1 MKRTRKAP
9 YATDYYFE
17 GFYLFVKDN
26 VANNWQTNLTIVK
39 FITIISWLKT
49 GI

>member
-9 YATDYYFE
+9 FATDYYFE
-17 GFYLFVKDN
+17 GFYIFMKDGM
-26 VANNWQTNLTIVK
+26 VNNWQTKIAVVK
-39 FITIISWLKT
+39 FITIISWFKT